1 MAIKAKSVPSA
12 EYAAGV
18 SKWTGKLFKI
28 VEEIITS
35 GNLKSR
41 FDIFEREAVELGD
54 GVETTIVLASDGQ
67 DYSGDDPAT
76 NNNKYSEHAYY
87 KANTINIVSTAKKPR
102 QYAKTVKDSE
112 IAKTVNSREKL
123 IRLAEEYISSLYQG
137 WIDDKNKYVAAALA
151 ELATNATTV
160 NVPIGTD
167 NKTYALALLAQIRAV
182 VADLEEGVTG
192 TSYGNAEIGSKSIS
206 AEQVVVVINPATKAL
221 LEVYGLADAFNRND
235 RDPSVTWLVSNRV
248 AENTAIITD
257 SRNIVLRK
265 RWDKLVEI
273 LNSDG
278 SINYFYNV
286 DYFIDLQV
294 TNSTTKS
301 PAFPVKVIK
310 GTEMS

>member
-1 MAIKAKSVPSA
+1 MAIKTGSTPSA
-12 EYAAGV
+12 EYSAGV

-41 FDIFEREAVELGD
+41 FDIFERDAIELGD

-67 DYSGDDPAT
+67 DYAGGDPAT
-76 NNNKYSEHAYY
+76 NNKYSEHAYY

-182 VADLEEGVTG
+182 VADFEEGVTG
-192 TSYGNAEIGSKSIS
+192 KSYGNNEIDTKSIA
-206 AEQVVVVINPATKAL
+206 AEQVVVIIHPATKAL
-221 LEVYGLADAFNRND
+221 LEVYGLADAFNRDD
-235 RDPSVTWLVSNRV
+235 RNPSVTWLVSNKV

-273 LNSDG
+273 PNSDG

-310 GTEMS
+310 GTNAS

>member
-1 MAIKAKSVPSA
+1 MSIKVRSVPSA
-12 EYAAGV
+12 EYQAEV

-54 GVETTIVLASDGQ
+54 GIETTVVLASDGQ

-76 NNNKYSEHAYY
+76 NTKYSEHGYY
-87 KANTINIVSTAKKPR
+87 KANTVNIVSTAKKPR

-112 IAKTVNSREKL
+112 IAQSVNSREKM
-123 IRLAEEYISSLYQG
+123 IRLAEEIINSLYQG
-137 WIDDKNKYVAAALA
+137 WIDDKNKYVAAALS
-151 ELATNATTV
+151 ELATNATAV

-192 TSYGNAEIGSKSIS
+192 ESYGNAEIGKKSIA
-206 AEQVVVVINPATKAL
+206 AEQIVVVINPATKAL
-221 LEVYGLADAFNRND
+221 LEVYGLADAFNRDD
-235 RDPSVTWLVSNRV
+235 RDPSVTWLVSNKI

-265 RWDKLVEI
+265 RWDKLVPI
-273 LNSDG
+273 PNSDG

-294 TNSTTKS
+294 TNSTTSS

-310 GTEMS
+310 GTEA

>member
-1 MAIKAKSVPSA
+1 MAIKARSVPSA
-12 EYAAGV
+12 EYQAGV

-41 FDIFEREAVELGD
+41 FDIFERDAIELGD

-67 DYSGDDPAT
+67 DYSGNDPAT
-76 NNNKYSEHAYY
+76 NNKYSEHAYY

-192 TSYGNAEIGSKSIS
+192 TSYGNNEIGTKSIA
-206 AEQVVVVINPATKAL
+206 AEQVVVIINPATKAL
-221 LEVYGLADAFNRND
+221 LEVYGLADAFNRDD
-235 RDPSVTWLVSNRV
+235 RNPSVTWLVSNKV

-273 LNSDG
+273 PNSDG

-310 GTEMS
+310 GTETS

>member
-1 MAIKAKSVPSA
+1 MAIKAKSIPSA

-41 FDIFEREAVELGD
+41 FDIFERDAIELGD

-67 DYSGDDPAT
+67 DYLGDDPAI

-123 IRLAEEYISSLYQG
+123 IRLAEEYIGALYQG
-137 WIDDKNKYVAAALA
+137 WIDDKNKYIAEALA
-151 ELATNATTV
+151 GLASNATAV
-160 NVPIGTD
+160 NVSIGTD

-192 TSYGNAEIGSKSIS
+192 TSYGNAEIGSKSIA
-206 AEQVVVVINPATKAL
+206 AEQVVVVIHPATKAL

-235 RDPSVTWLVSNRV
+235 RDPSVTWLVSNKV

-273 LNSDG
+273 PNSDG

-294 TNSTTKS
+294 TNSTSNS

-310 GTEMS
+310 GTEA

>member
-1 MAIKAKSVPSA
+1 MAINAKSVPSA
-12 EYAAGV
+12 EYQAGV

-41 FDIFEREAVELGD
+41 FDIFERDAVELGD

-67 DYSGDDPAT
+67 DYSGNDPA

-123 IRLAEEYISSLYQG
+123 IRLAEEYVASLYQG

-192 TSYGNAEIGSKSIS
+192 MSYGNAEIGSKSIA

-235 RDPSVTWLVSNRV
+235 RDPSVTWLVSNKV
-248 AENTAIITD
+248 AKNTAIITD

-273 LNSDG
+273 PNSDG

-294 TNSTTKS
+294 TNSTSKS

-310 GTEMS
+310 GTEA

>member
-41 FDIFEREAVELGD
+41 FDIFERDAIELGD

-76 NNNKYSEHAYY
+76 NNKYSEHAYY

-167 NKTYALALLAQIRAV
+167 NKTYALALLAQIRVV

-192 TSYGNAEIGSKSIS
+192 TSYGNNEIGTKSIA
-206 AEQVVVVINPATKAL
+206 AEQVVVIINPATKAL
-221 LEVYGLADAFNRND
+221 LEVYGLADAFNRDD
-235 RDPSVTWLVSNRV
+235 RNPSVTWLVSNKV
-248 AENTAIITD
+248 AKNTAIITD

-273 LNSDG
+273 PNSDG

-310 GTEMS
+310 GTETS

>member
-1 MAIKAKSVPSA
+1 MAINAKSVPSA
-12 EYAAGV
+12 GYTAEV

-41 FDIFEREAVELGD
+41 FDIFERDAVELGD

-67 DYSGDDPAT
+67 DYSGDNPT
-76 NNNKYSEHAYY
+76 TNNKYSEHAYY

-123 IRLAEEYISSLYQG
+123 IRLAEEYIASLYQG
-137 WIDDKNKYVAAALA
+137 WVDDKNKYVAAALA
-151 ELATNATTV
+151 ELATHASAV

-167 NKTYALALLAQIRAV
+167 NKAYALALLAQIRAV
-182 VADLEEGVTG
+182 VADFEEGVTG
-192 TSYGNAEIGSKSIS
+192 ASYGNAEIGNKSIS
-206 AEQVVVVINPATKAL
+206 AEQTVVIINPTTKAL

-235 RDPSVTWLVSNRV
+235 RNPNVTWLVSNKV
-248 AENTAIITD
+248 AKDTAIITD

-273 LNSDG
+273 PNSDG
-278 SINYFYNV
+278 SVNYFYNV

-294 TNSTTKS
+294 TDSTANS

-310 GTEMS
+310 GTTE

>member
-1 MAIKAKSVPSA
+1 MAIKARSVPSA
-12 EYAAGV
+12 EYLAGV

-41 FDIFEREAVELGD
+41 FDIFERDAIELGD

-67 DYSGDDPAT
+67 DYSGDDPT
-76 NNNKYSEHAYY
+76 TNNKYSEHAYY

-137 WIDDKNKYVAAALA
+137 WIDDKNKYVAAALV
-151 ELATNATTV
+151 ELATHATTV

-192 TSYGNAEIGSKSIS
+192 KSYGNNEIGTKSIA
-206 AEQVVVVINPATKAL
+206 AEQVVVIINPATKAL
-221 LEVYGLADAFNRND
+221 LEVYGLADAFNRDD
-235 RDPSVTWLVSNRV
+235 RDPSVTWLVSNKV
-248 AENTAIITD
+248 AKNTAIITD

-273 LNSDG
+273 PNSDG

-310 GTEMS
+310 GTETS